1 MKRIYLVRH
10 GETKANLHLYVPGKE
25 EPLNSAGFKQADV
38 LSQRVGQ
45 LDFDIIITSDFLR
58 AKQTVKPILEIKKQ
72 IVEIMP
78 DFGEMFEPTSLHG
91 LFDNDEKV
99 VNYRQGRNANV
110 ENTTWRKEDGENF
123 SDLFTRIG
131 NAKKI
136 LEENEHNNILV
147 VSHSYFL
154 QMFVSAILLDISR
167 PSSSW
172 LRAGVTLKMS
182 NTGINLLTEEN
193 GLWRVVTWNDHAY
206 FAE

>member
-99 VNYRQGRNANV
+99 VNYRQERNANV
-110 ENTTWRKEDGENF
+110 ENTTWRK
-123 SDLFTRIG
+123 
-131 NAKKI
+131 
-136 LEENEHNNILV
+136 
-147 VSHSYFL
+147 
-154 QMFVSAILLDISR
+154 
-167 PSSSW
+167 
-172 LRAGVTLKMS
+172 
-182 NTGINLLTEEN
+182 
-193 GLWRVVTWNDHAY
+193 
-206 FAE
+206 